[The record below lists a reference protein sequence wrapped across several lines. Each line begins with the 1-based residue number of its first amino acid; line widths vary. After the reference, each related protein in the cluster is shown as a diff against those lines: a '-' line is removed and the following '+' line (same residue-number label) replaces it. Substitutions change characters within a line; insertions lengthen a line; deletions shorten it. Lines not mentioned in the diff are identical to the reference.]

1 MPFEP
6 RLFRDD
12 DELNRLP
19 GQGGAAFG
27 VPPRE
32 AECDEVALDLPPEL
46 AALGEQLGDDSD
58 HLAARY
64 PAGRTSQPVEATPT
78 PTRRR
83 IMLRWGGA
91 AAALFVAIGTWQVTE
106 SRLVDGDRHASRVVP
121 ALPIAVTN
129 PALIVPKPAVSEN
142 GLPASVFRGLTGAEQ
157 EAVLDLMQ
165 DDPQQ
170 RGELSI

>member
-12 DELNRLP
+12 DELSRLP
-19 GQGGAAFG
+19 GEGGAALG
-27 VPPRE
+27 DPPRE
-32 AECDEVALDLPPEL
+32 TECDEAALDLPPEL
-46 AALGEQLGDDSD
+46 EALGEQLGDDAD
-58 HLAARY
+58 HLAERY
-64 PAGRTSQPVEATPT
+64 PAGKTSQSVETRSA

-83 IMLRWGGA
+83 SALRWGGA
-91 AAALFVAIGTWQVTE
+91 AAALFVAIGTWQFTE
-106 SRLVDGDRHASRVVP
+106 SHLADGDRQPGRVIP
-121 ALPIAVTN
+121 ALPVAVTN
-129 PALIVPKPAVSEN
+129 PALIVTKPAVSEN
-142 GLPASVFRGLTGAEQ
+142 SLPASVFRGLTGAEQ